1 MPIIDKISV
10 NGGFLFKKRQEVE
23 IADKEFAMK
32 LFEGGPKMPYIL
44 SQFVID
50 LSIIHLFSYIHV
62 IYITITS
69 PFMSRESSRLIFS
82 SSPPF
87 YEYSFQSIVAVEDT
101 PYDIAQRRKK
111 VLLNYILC
119 IRFISKMYSIV
130 NVSQFSYTNLSQG
143 CF

>member
-1 MPIIDKISV
+1 
-10 NGGFLFKKRQEVE
+10 
-23 IADKEFAMK
+23 
-32 LFEGGPKMPYIL
+32 
-44 SQFVID
+44 
-50 LSIIHLFSYIHV
+50 
-62 IYITITS
+62 
-69 PFMSRESSRLIFS
+69 MSRESSRLIFS

-130 NVSQFSYTNLSQG
+130 NVSQFSYTNLSQFFFEWQSRFFLHFPG
-143 CF
+143 TVPIISSIHPAAAPSGLCLI